1 LAAVRL
7 REAEVLFDAAL
18 YDGSYYL
25 CGYVVELAL
34 KACVCRHLGVDE
46 YPEGEPNLKGLFRTH
61 DFRSLELIAGLRS
74 SIAAKRQASFAFDA
88 NWTLA
93 TSWKP
98 EDRYLLNFKK
108 QNEAHDMLEALRSTP
123 EGVLTWLSQQ
133 W

>member
-46 YPEGEPNLKGLFRTH
+46 YPEGEPNLKDCSAPTTSG
-61 DFRSLELIAGLRS
+61 RS
-74 SIAAKRQASFAFDA
+74 
-88 NWTLA
+88 N
-93 TSWKP
+93 
-98 EDRYLLNFKK
+98 
-108 QNEAHDMLEALRSTP
+108 
-123 EGVLTWLSQQ
+123 
-133 W
+133 